1 MVRWRQVLVA
11 ALIIGALTGGPAW
24 TQNVRS
30 LTLQESIQHALDNHG
45 LLQRAEAEALEARA
59 GEQQA
64 QSAWWPSLTTEASYV
79 RLDDRIPPIEGQ
91 VPGADETFEIAPI
104 EFNQFRSE
112 IRLEQMLFTG
122 LRRTRQIRAASA
134 RAEAADAAVAEQRA
148 AVALEVREAYWTL
161 AREHSRV
168 EAAEQSLRHVQAHL
182 QNVQAQFEAG
192 AALEHQV
199 LASRTRVAEAQLDRV
214 EATNAVRMARTTLNQ
229 LIGEAL
235 HTEIELVTD
244 PETAAQIDPT
254 VDGIDDHPQLRAF
267 QQQVT
272 ALEAEAGIARREWL
286 PNVALTG
293 RYLFARPNPN
303 FFFERDQFRG
313 NWEAGMTMR
322 WTVWDGG
329 RRSAVTDGARARLRA
344 TEAQLDHTRREIKR
358 RIEREALAA
367 AGARTAV
374 EAANRALR
382 QAEASFE
389 MTQEQFEEG
398 AVLSSDVL
406 EAETALLRARQRTT
420 EALTGYARATA
431 ALLYARG
438 RVW

>member
-1 MVRWRQVLVA
+1 MAVFIV
-11 ALIIGALTGGPAW
+11 GALTGGPAW

-45 LLQRAEAEALEARA
+45 LLQRAEAEALEAHA
-59 GEQQA
+59 GQQQA

-79 RLDDRIPPIEGQ
+79 RLDDRIPPVEGQ
-91 VPGADETFEIAPI
+91 VPGADATFEIAPI

-134 RAEAADAAVAEQRA
+134 RAEAADALIAEQRA
-148 AVALEVREAYWTL
+148 AVGLEVRQAYWAL
-161 AREHSRV
+161 AREYSRV
-168 EAAEQSLRHVQAHL
+168 EAVEQSLRHVQAHL

-199 LASRTRVAEAQLDRV
+199 LAARARVAEAQLDRV
-214 EATNAVRMARTTLNQ
+214 EATNAVRTARTTLNQ
-229 LIGEAL
+229 LIGEEL

-244 PETAAQIDPT
+244 PETAAQIDLT
-254 VDGIDDHPQLRAF
+254 VDGIDAHPQLRAL

-272 ALEAEAGIARREWL
+272 ALEAEASIARREWL
-286 PNVALTG
+286 PNMALTG

-303 FFFERDQFRG
+303 FFFERDRFRG
-313 NWEAGMTMR
+313 NWEVGVTVR

-329 RRSAVTDGARARLRA
+329 RRSAVTDGAWARLQA
-344 TEAQLDHTRREIKR
+344 AEAQFAHTRREIKR
-358 RIEREALAA
+358 RIEQETLAA
-367 AGARTAV
+367 AGARAAV
-374 EAANRALR
+374 EAANHALR

-398 AVLSSDVL
+398 VVLSSDVL
-406 EAETALLRARQRTT
+406 EAETVLLRARQRTT